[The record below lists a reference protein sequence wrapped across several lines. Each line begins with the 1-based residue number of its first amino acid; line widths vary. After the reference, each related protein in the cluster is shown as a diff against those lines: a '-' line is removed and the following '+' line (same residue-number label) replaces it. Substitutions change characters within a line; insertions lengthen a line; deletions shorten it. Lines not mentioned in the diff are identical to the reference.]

1 MKIIRSKSG
10 HINVK
15 STLKTFQA
23 ELDRRVQEEHLLR
36 NDESMKKIVVATL
49 ATTKGFP
56 VSLQF
61 LAIAIV
67 RELHNAPDNGDYLLE
82 RAKKYLR
89 LNGYKEGIIR

>member
-1 MKIIRSKSG
+1 MKIIRRKNG

-15 STLKTFQA
+15 STLKTFQS
-23 ELDRRVQEEHLLR
+23 ELDRRVQEENLLR

-49 ATTKGFP
+49 ETTKGFP

-61 LAIAIV
+61 LALSIV
-67 RELHNAPDNGDYLLE
+67 RELYKNGDNYDDMFKQAE
-82 RAKKYLR
+82 KYLR